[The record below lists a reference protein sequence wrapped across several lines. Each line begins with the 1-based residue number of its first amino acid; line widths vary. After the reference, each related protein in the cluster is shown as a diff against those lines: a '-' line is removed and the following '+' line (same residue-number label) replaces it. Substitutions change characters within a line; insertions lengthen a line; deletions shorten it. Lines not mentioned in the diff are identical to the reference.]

1 MNTLYFNYALEVE
14 KTASITQAAD
24 NLFMTQPTLSKA
36 IKDLE
41 NSLGFVV
48 FRRTSKG
55 VVPTQ
60 KGREFL
66 EHARKIVAQIEK
78 MELSLQSRDSV
89 NQVFSLAIP
98 RASYISQAAA
108 KFLCSFDNSR
118 EMELDILETSSLNV
132 IEKVAAGNFVLGIIR
147 CHVEDEDYFLKNLAE
162 KGLQYENLWQS
173 HFVALM
179 SRNHPLAQQSK
190 LTAEAFAPY
199 IEVAFGD
206 DHVPYVRVSSHGR
219 AAETLN
225 NKRILVYDRAMQFD
239 LLRANALAYMWTS
252 PLPGQLLEQNDLV
265 QRKIKNSCEFK
276 DLLISR
282 CGYRYSKLDRA
293 FINEL
298 TLQRNEVAYTDGF

>member
-41 NSLGFVV
+41 NSLGFAV

-179 SRNHPLAQQSK
+179 SQNHPLARQSK
-190 LTAEAFAPY
+190 LTAEEFAPY

-206 DHVPYVRVSSHGR
+206 DHVPYVRVSSHSR
-219 AAETLN
+219 ATDTLN

-252 PLPGQLLEQNDLV
+252 PLPGQLLEQNNLV

-282 CGYRYSKLDRA
+282 CGYRYSRLDRD

-298 TLQRNEVAYTDGF
+298 TLQRNEVAYTGCF

>member
-41 NSLGFVV
+41 NSLGFSI

-78 MELSLQSRDSV
+78 MELSMQSRDSV

-132 IEKVAAGNFVLGIIR
+132 IEKVATGNFVLGIIR

-179 SRNHPLAQQSK
+179 SQNHPLARQSK
-190 LTAEAFAPY
+190 LTAEEFAPY

-206 DHVPYVRVSSHGR
+206 DHVPYARVSSHSR
-219 AAETLN
+219 ATDTLN

-239 LLRANALAYMWTS
+239 LLRANSLAYMWTS
-252 PLPGQLLEQNDLV
+252 PLPGQLLEQNNLV

-282 CGYRYSKLDRA
+282 AGYRYSKLDRD

-298 TLQRNEVAYTDGF
+298 TLQRNEVAYTGSF

>member
-41 NSLGFVV
+41 NSLGFTI

-89 NQVFSLAIP
+89 NQVFSLSIP

-132 IEKVAAGNFVLGIIR
+132 IEKVASGNFVLGIIR

-179 SRNHPLAQQSK
+179 SQNHPLARQSK
-190 LTAEAFAPY
+190 LTAEEFAPY

-206 DHVPYVRVSSHGR
+206 DHVPYVRVSSHSR
-219 AAETLN
+219 ATDTLN

-239 LLRANALAYMWTS
+239 LLRANSLAYMWTS
-252 PLPGQLLEQNDLV
+252 PLPGQLLEQNNLV

-282 CGYRYSKLDRA
+282 AGYRYSKLDRD

-298 TLQRNEVAYTDGF
+298 TLQRNEVAYTGSF

>member
-41 NSLGFVV
+41 NSLGFSI

-89 NQVFSLAIP
+89 NQVFSLSIP

-132 IEKVAAGNFVLGIIR
+132 IEKVASGNFVLGIIR

-173 HFVALM
+173 HYVALM
-179 SRNHPLAQQSK
+179 SQNHPLVPQPK
-190 LTAEAFAPY
+190 LTAEDFAPY
-199 IEVAFGD
+199 IEIAFGD
-206 DHVPYVRVSSHGR
+206 DHVPYVRVSSRGR
-219 AAETLN
+219 ATDTLN

-239 LLRANALAYMWTS
+239 LLRANSLAYMWTS
-252 PLPGQLLEQNDLV
+252 PLPVQLLEQNNLV

-276 DLLISR
+276 DLLNSR
-282 CGYRYSKLDRA
+282 AGYRYSKLDRD

-298 TLQRNEVAYTDGF
+298 TLQRNEVAYTGSF

>member
-41 NSLGFVV
+41 NSLGFAV

-118 EMELDILETSSLNV
+118 EMELDIL
-132 IEKVAAGNFVLGIIR
+132 
-147 CHVEDEDYFLKNLAE
+147 
-162 KGLQYENLWQS
+162 
-173 HFVALM
+173 
-179 SRNHPLAQQSK
+179 
-190 LTAEAFAPY
+190 
-199 IEVAFGD
+199 
-206 DHVPYVRVSSHGR
+206 
-219 AAETLN
+219 
-225 NKRILVYDRAMQFD
+225 
-239 LLRANALAYMWTS
+239 
-252 PLPGQLLEQNDLV
+252 
-265 QRKIKNSCEFK
+265 
-276 DLLISR
+276 
-282 CGYRYSKLDRA
+282 
-293 FINEL
+293 
-298 TLQRNEVAYTDGF
+298 